1 MMMISQLASCHFK
14 KDVLLNLSSQA
25 LHKIDVEVSLL
36 LNFGASGG
44 GRLKLVNPFIGL
56 ESNPTST
63 SLFHWT
69 CCYRVYLL

>member
-44 GRLKLVNPFIGL
+44 GGSPKASKPIHWPGIKSYFHQ
-56 ESNPTST
+56 SF
-63 SLFHWT
+63 SLN
-69 CCYRVYLL
+69 LLL